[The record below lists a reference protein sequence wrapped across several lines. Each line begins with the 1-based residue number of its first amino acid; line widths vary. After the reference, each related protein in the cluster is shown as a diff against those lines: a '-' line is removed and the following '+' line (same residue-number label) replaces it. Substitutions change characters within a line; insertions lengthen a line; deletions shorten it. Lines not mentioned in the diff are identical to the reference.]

1 MWCVW
6 RYVVVGD
13 SSSCWGTANYPL
25 ILLRGRKIGS
35 RAPGIEPGSR
45 PFETFATVFFFY
57 LCLLIPG
64 FLHIFLHDF
73 FSRINA
79 EF

>member
-1 MWCVW
+1 M

-45 PFETFATVFFFY
+45 PFETFATVFFFLSLFINSRFFTY
-57 LCLLIPG
+57 
-64 FLHIFLHDF
+64 FLHDF
-73 FSRINA
+73 FFQNKR
-79 EF
+79 